1 MSLWRGGQFHPVPE
15 DSSASIVGTPSDPE
29 WLDRHPWLA
38 ILFLVLLP
46 FLVELPLAVLGLSTD
61 PIWFNSAAVLGA
73 HGGLLP
79 GLPYIDPNAG
89 FTTQALGH
97 LAAQD
102 WLTGTIPWW
111 NPYSG
116 IGLPLAGEMQPNAF
130 FLPFVFLL
138 LLHNGVLWLK
148 IAMQIMAGLATFALL
163 RELKL
168 GRLAALTGGALYAL
182 NGTFAW
188 MPGETICNTIP
199 FLPLLLYG
207 IERAR
212 KESGAPA
219 ILWIGLAIA
228 GSLLAGFPE
237 AAYING
243 LLALA
248 WALYRFFGE
257 RRRWRFAGRVMYGGL
272 LGLLLAAPLLVAF
285 FDYLLTTNS
294 LTLHILGEHLLPIYA
309 LPNLFLPY
317 VYGPIFYKSSYS
329 LIAEIWG
336 NVGGYAGLLLMFF
349 ALIGVMAK
357 QKCGLRWLLLGWVL
371 LAWAKSFGF
380 MPVMETMNHIPF
392 LREAAFYRYSPP
404 SWEMALAI
412 LAAMALNDLRWG
424 LPRLRWPLA
433 WTLGALALAAS
444 IAWPWRASWGWPA
457 GQIEKMGMLMGV
469 AILWA
474 LMGLGLALLAWFVLR
489 EERRRWALSA
499 LLIVDAAVLFAVP
512 ELSGVRPGQVD
523 RPAIHYLR
531 THLGLSRFYT
541 LGPIQPNYGAYF
553 QISAI
558 NYNYNPAAI
567 NWTDYIQSDL
577 FPYMI
582 RTNGTLFLSYFGT
595 QYGVAALDQH
605 IDNYEKVGVRYV
617 VVNSG
622 QSLAP
627 AATIP
632 AGKDGNTPLPLLAG
646 QSAEVA
652 FAAPVA
658 WKSKKSINAI
668 GVLQGNYGNTANGN
682 LAIKV
687 CSATHGCV
695 AGSRPL
701 SESRDNSVFSI
712 PLAQPLRVEPG
723 EALTITFSH
732 VGGNRP
738 EALWLWPQ
746 TPGYAQSITGPQG
759 SLSGKALQL
768 SLEYGDAATSG
779 IRKVY
784 SDPVMDIWEL
794 PHPAPYYTVL
804 RGQCTLS
811 GETRDG
817 VEAHCATPATL
828 LRRELFMP
836 GWTAAVDG
844 ARAAV
849 SAHEK
854 IFQVVHLPAGNNM
867 VRFRFAP
874 PYAGYA
880 WIAFWVGVA
889 GLGWAALSWWR
900 SLPGKKESTEDAPA

>member
-1 MSLWRGGQFHPVPE
+1 MNLWNADQFLQT
-15 DSSASIVGTPSDPE
+15 GSDEVQEPPADALAQE
-29 WLDRHPWLA
+29 WLDRYPWLP
-38 ILFLVLLP
+38 ILFLILLP
-46 FLVELPLAVLGLSTD
+46 FLVELPLLIFGLSTN
-61 PIWFNSAAVLGA
+61 PVWFNSGITFGTQ
-73 HGGLLP
+73 GGILP
-79 GLPYIDPNAG
+79 GLPYIDPNVG

-97 LAAQD
+97 LAAED
-102 WLTGTIPWW
+102 WLQGVIPWW

-138 LLHNGVLWLK
+138 LMHNGVLWLK

-212 KESGAPA
+212 KENGTPT

-257 RRRWRFAGRVMYGGL
+257 QQRWRFAGRVMYGGL
-272 LGLLLAAPLLVAF
+272 FGLLLSAPLLVAF
-285 FDYLLTTNS
+285 FDYLLTTN
-294 LTLHILGEHLLPIYA
+294 TLASHAFGEAFLPIQAFSSLY
-309 LPNLFLPY
+309 LPY
-317 VYGPIFYKSSYS
+317 VYGPIFHTAGSSV
-329 LIAEIWG
+329 LGDIWG
-336 NVGGYAGLLLMFF
+336 NVGGYAGVLLVFF
-349 ALIGVMAK
+349 ACVGAMAGGRER
-357 QKCGLRWLLLGWVL
+357 GLRWLLLGWVL

-380 MPVMETMNHIPF
+380 TPVMEIMNHIPL
-392 LREAAFYRYSPP
+392 LRDAAFYRYSPP

-412 LAAMALNDLRWG
+412 LAAMTLNDLRCG
-424 LPRLRWPLA
+424 LPRLLWPLA

-444 IAWPWRASWGWPA
+444 IAWPWRASWGWPT
-457 GQIEKMGMLMGV
+457 GQIEKMGMLIGV
-469 AILWA
+469 AIFWA
-474 LMGLGLALLAWFVLR
+474 LMGLGLVLLVWFVLR
-489 EERRRWALSA
+489 EEHRRWALST

-512 ELSGVRPGQVD
+512 ELSGVHVGRMD

-531 THLGLSRFYT
+531 THLGFSRFYT
-541 LGPIQPNYGAYF
+541 FGPIQPNYGAYF
-553 QISAI
+553 QVASI
-558 NYNYNPAAI
+558 NHNYLPVP
-567 NWTDYIQSDL
+567 QSWVNYVQNEL
-577 FPYMI
+577 FPFMK
-582 RTNGTLFLSYFGT
+582 RTNGVVFLAYFGA
-595 QYGVAALDQH
+595 QYGVDALYQH
-605 IDNYEKVGVRYV
+605 IKNYENVGVRYV
-617 VVNSG
+617 ITSRG
-622 QSLAP
+622 QSMTP
-627 AATIP
+627 SVSIP
-632 AGKDGNTPLPLLAG
+632 SGRNSNTPLPLLTG
-646 QSAEVA
+646 QSAEIT
-652 FAAPVA
+652 FAVPAV
-658 WKSKKSINAI
+658 WKSKKSIKAI
-668 GVLQGNYGNTANGN
+668 GVLQGNYGNTANGK
-682 LAIKV
+682 LAVKV

-695 AGSRPL
+695 SGSRPL

-712 PLAQPLRVEPG
+712 PLAQPLQVEPG

-759 SLSGKALQL
+759 SLPGKALQL
-768 SLEYGDAATSG
+768 FLEYNDAATSG
-779 IRKVY
+779 IHKAY
-784 SDPVMDIWEL
+784 SDGVMDIWEL
-794 PHPAPYYTVL
+794 PHPASYYTVL

-811 GETRDG
+811 GESRNG
-817 VEAHCATPATL
+817 VAARCTTPATL

-836 GWTAAVDG
+836 GWTATVNG
-844 ARAAV
+844 MRTAV

-854 IFQVVHLPAGNNM
+854 IFQVVHLPVGSNT

-874 PYAGYA
+874 PYADYA
-880 WIAFWVGVA
+880 WIAFWVGLA
-889 GLGWAALSWWR
+889 GFGWAALSWWR
-900 SLPGKKESTEDAPA
+900 SLTGKKELKE